1 MIMGKKIRFYTSE
14 KEVKKAA
21 KDLKYK
27 VFYLQADNWNDYGY
41 RTLFVLKKVNSDGT
55 LNQIGAVKIAE
66 MNQESF
72 GTELPAEPF
81 SELADK
87 YFSLGLDGAYY
98 KKLKKFGLLSV
109 LTALNDVAYID
120 EIEDCKK
127 KCKQLG
133 GEEVFNVSLLRYKDL
148 ATVERDFRGIVKDD
162 VEPYE
167 MISFSYLFNSEGK
180 SIDNGYSSK
189 ELKYA
194 VKYNDFPSSNI
205 HVLIGANG
213 VGKTCLLNNFIKSYI
228 FDMDNTSGTSYD
240 FSRKNDSRVMS
251 IGADRKSDV
260 GELRFN
266 KDNLS
271 PEEELS
277 FTHITYVPVDLTV
290 GNNFFCCVPKES
302 EENIVNCVDIFNP
315 TGSSL
320 REKEDDDSDLK
331 HNNYYIKTYS
341 DLLILKKRGGRA
353 HREAYDLL

>member
-1 MIMGKKIRFYTSE
+1 MGKKIRFYTSE
-14 KEVKKAA
+14 EEAKKAA

-41 RTLFVLKKVNSDGT
+41 RTLFVLKKVNSDGM

-205 HVLIGANG
+205 HVLIGVNG

-228 FDMDNTSGTSYD
+228 FDMDNTRGTSYD

-251 IGADRKSDV
+251 IGADRKSNV

-290 GNNFFCCVPKES
+290 GNNFFLLCPERK
-302 EENIVNCVDIFNP
+302 
-315 TGSSL
+315 
-320 REKEDDDSDLK
+320 RRK
-331 HNNYYIKTYS
+331 HS
-341 DLLILKKRGGRA
+341 
-353 HREAYDLL
+353 

>member
-1 MIMGKKIRFYTSE
+1 MGKKIRFYTSE
-14 KEVKKAA
+14 KEAKKAA

-331 HNNYYIKTYS
+331 HNYYIKTYS
-341 DLLILKKRGGRA
+341 DLLILKKR
-353 HREAYDLL
+353 RESAQRSL

>member
-1 MIMGKKIRFYTSE
+1 MGKKIRFYTSE
-14 KEVKKAA
+14 EEAKKAA

-213 VGKTCLLNNFIKSYI
+213 VGKTCEINHKLLC
-228 FDMDNTSGTSYD
+228 
-240 FSRKNDSRVMS
+240 
-251 IGADRKSDV
+251 A
-260 GELRFN
+260 
-266 KDNLS
+266 
-271 PEEELS
+271 
-277 FTHITYVPVDLTV
+277 LTLL
-290 GNNFFCCVPKES
+290 FF
-302 EENIVNCVDIFNP
+302 
-315 TGSSL
+315 
-320 REKEDDDSDLK
+320 
-331 HNNYYIKTYS
+331 
-341 DLLILKKRGGRA
+341 
-353 HREAYDLL
+353 

>member
-14 KEVKKAA
+14 KEAKKAA

-290 GNNFFCCVPKES
+290 GNNFFLLCPERK
-302 EENIVNCVDIFNP
+302 
-315 TGSSL
+315 
-320 REKEDDDSDLK
+320 RRK
-331 HNNYYIKTYS
+331 HS
-341 DLLILKKRGGRA
+341 
-353 HREAYDLL
+353 

>member
-1 MIMGKKIRFYTSE
+1 MGKKIRFYTSE
-14 KEVKKAA
+14 KEAKKAA

-167 MISFSYLFNSEGK
+167 MISFSYLFNSEG
-180 SIDNGYSSK
+180 
-189 ELKYA
+189 
-194 VKYNDFPSSNI
+194 
-205 HVLIGANG
+205 
-213 VGKTCLLNNFIKSYI
+213 
-228 FDMDNTSGTSYD
+228 
-240 FSRKNDSRVMS
+240 
-251 IGADRKSDV
+251 
-260 GELRFN
+260 
-266 KDNLS
+266 
-271 PEEELS
+271 
-277 FTHITYVPVDLTV
+277 
-290 GNNFFCCVPKES
+290 
-302 EENIVNCVDIFNP
+302 
-315 TGSSL
+315 
-320 REKEDDDSDLK
+320 EK
-331 HNNYYIKTYS
+331 
-341 DLLILKKRGGRA
+341 
-353 HREAYDLL
+353 HR

>member
-1 MIMGKKIRFYTSE
+1 MDKKIRFYTSE
-14 KEVKKAA
+14 EEAKKAA

-120 EIEDCKK
+120 EIENCKK

-180 SIDNGYSSK
+180 NIDNGYSSK

-194 VKYNDFPSSNI
+194 VRYNDFPSSNI
-205 HVLIGANG
+205 HVLIGSNG

-228 FDMDNTSGTSYD
+228 FDMDNTRGTSYD

-251 IGADRKSDV
+251 IGADRKAM
-260 GELRFN
+260 L
-266 KDNLS
+266 
-271 PEEELS
+271 
-277 FTHITYVPVDLTV
+277 
-290 GNNFFCCVPKES
+290 
-302 EENIVNCVDIFNP
+302 VN
-315 TGSSL
+315 
-320 REKEDDDSDLK
+320 
-331 HNNYYIKTYS
+331 
-341 DLLILKKRGGRA
+341 
-353 HREAYDLL
+353 